1 MVSLVYKWSVLVL
14 LSVIF
19 PTQRAGSAVHPVY
32 ISVTEINHNAPEK
45 TLEIS
50 CKIFTNDFE
59 QTLTKA
65 FNAKVDLFNP
75 KDKAV
80 LDKQITEYVRK
91 HLVLKSDG
99 KPVTLEMVGYER
111 EEDALWSYWQ
121 VTNVTTAP
129 KKIDISNSLLY
140 DMFNQQ
146 INLVHVTVG
155 GQRKSNKVNY
165 PDMALSFQF

>member
-1 MVSLVYKWSVLVL
+1 MVSSLYKWSVLVL
-14 LSVIF
+14 LSVFF
-19 PTQRAGSAVHPVY
+19 PTQWAGSAVHPVY
-32 ISVTEINHNAPEK
+32 ISVTEINHNPAEK
-45 TLEIS
+45 SLEIS

-80 LDKQITEYVRK
+80 LDKQITEYMRK
-91 HLVLKSDG
+91 HLVLKTDG
-99 KPVTLEMVGYER
+99 KPVTLELVGYER

-121 VTNVTTAP
+121 VTNMPNPP
-129 KKIDISNSLLY
+129 KKVDISNSILY

-146 INLVHVTVG
+146 INLMHVTVG
-155 GQRKSNKVNY
+155 GQRKSTKVNY
-165 PDMALSFQF
+165 PDMAASFQF